1 MKALVYTAPR
11 RVEIREMDQPR
22 PGPGE
27 ALIRVQTA
35 GICGSDMSGFLGH
48 STRRRPPLI
57 LGHEVAGRVE
67 AIEGPG
73 FQPGERVCINP
84 LFACL
89 RCENCLA
96 GRQNLCRQWRLL
108 GMDNVQ
114 GAFAEWVLAPIA
126 SLVSIPEDL
135 PEELAAMPEPLANG
149 VHLLS
154 MASPR
159 PFGVMAIFGAG
170 TQGTLILCLAKALG
184 YREIY
189 VVDINGDRLAIAA
202 KLGATSAFHSGQVDA
217 VSEIDKATRGRGVDV
232 AVDAVGLGKTRQDA
246 TQVCR
251 SGGEVLLLG
260 MAEDRAPLDFIP
272 LIRKELKLKTSFAYT
287 VNDFHKAVRL
297 IVDRTIDIR
306 PWTEMRP
313 LGEGQA
319 AFDKMVGCPGPTL
332 KMILKP

>member
-202 KLGATSAFHSGQVDA
+202 KLGARWMLFPRSIRRLA
-217 VSEIDKATRGRGVDV
+217 VEGWMWQSM
-232 AVDAVGLGKTRQDA
+232 
-246 TQVCR
+246 R
-251 SGGEVLLLG
+251 SGLEKLAR
-260 MAEDRAPLDFIP
+260 MR
-272 LIRKELKLKTSFAYT
+272 LKCA
-287 VNDFHKAVRL
+287 
-297 IVDRTIDIR
+297 
-306 PWTEMRP
+306 
-313 LGEGQA
+313 GQA
-319 AFDKMVGCPGPTL
+319 GRCCSWGWL
-332 KMILKP
+332 RIGRLWILFL